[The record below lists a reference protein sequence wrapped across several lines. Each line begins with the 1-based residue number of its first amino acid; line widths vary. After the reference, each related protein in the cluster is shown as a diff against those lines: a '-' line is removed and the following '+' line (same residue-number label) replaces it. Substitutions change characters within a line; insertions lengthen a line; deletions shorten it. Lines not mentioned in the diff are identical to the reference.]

1 MMRSSSIYLYV
12 QMNFPVTC
20 ILQRD
25 AWLPGAELMNFQNFI
40 QYLYVVL
47 PRNLSLSQAEGVLCA
62 FFWMF
67 SRQTIEASL
76 CCLTGRG
83 DNIVVQDA
91 QVVVVLVGQSCGEYR
106 VSTLIPIVTDRCGG
120 W

>member
-47 PRNLSLSQAEGVLCA
+47 PRNLSLSQAEGVLQVCA
-62 FFWMF
+62 FFWIC
-67 SRQTIEASL
+67 SAGKQSKRV
-76 CCLTGRG
+76 C
-83 DNIVVQDA
+83 VV
-91 QVVVVLVGQSCGEYR
+91 
-106 VSTLIPIVTDRCGG
+106 
-120 W
+120 